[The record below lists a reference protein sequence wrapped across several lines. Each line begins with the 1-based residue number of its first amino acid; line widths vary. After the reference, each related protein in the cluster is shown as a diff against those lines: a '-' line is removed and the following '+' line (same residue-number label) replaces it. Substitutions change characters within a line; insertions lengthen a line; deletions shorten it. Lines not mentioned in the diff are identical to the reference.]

1 MLMEMQLQALGFPR
15 EAAIEAYLVCD
26 KNEER
31 AANYLFD
38 LDSESMGGE

>member
-1 MLMEMQLQALGFPR
+1 MLTEMQLQALGFSR
-15 EAAIEAYLVCD
+15 EAAVEAYFVCD

-38 LDSESMGGE
+38 LDSETGGEQ